1 MFANMAVFTDDIL
14 IVTNNRKFGMV
25 MANGFMKVHPGKIDE
40 KPATFLG
47 LGIEYGKEG
56 ELTIS
61 QRNLIKDMMTEGNM
75 TKCAPAHTPITTPI
89 DKGERPEDDSEKAKK
104 ALNDIYPYM
113 RVVGQ
118 AIWLR
123 QSRPDL
129 IYATSQW
136 ARVSSNPGLPHHA
149 AIKRGVRYLAGTKN
163 LGTTYGKFK
172 YTNDEPYVICDANHD
187 ETCVSGM
194 VAVYGGAVVAGRSWV
209 QTGAQLHSFAA
220 EKVALTDATKMACW
234 IKDLIMD
241 LGAPVKGGIVIYDDN
256 QALIKCVKNEN
267 TSSKTRHLRIRMAWV
282 KQMIKEERIEV
293 RYVNSQENIS
303 DALTKPLTR
312 IPFVTC
318 REQMLGNEPI
328 AIRERDLA
336 ERAAD
341 DKERKRQE
349 ELMHKPEAKDPED
362 RRCYATIGRK
372 MRLRMQAEGKG
383 EVASGEELAGSG
395 EYPNTAIPDLYCHEE
410 IEDDR
415 RGWERNSSSEP
426 VPVRTDL
433 EEALTKKISDMS
445 RERQGDWSQSDKMR
459 RKKVSGR
466 KERQARDLMER
477 HRVKKYTKERKRERE
492 LKLANMRENGQRN
505 NGNGDKRLV

>member
-1 MFANMAVFTDDIL
+1 M
-14 IVTNNRKFGMV
+14 
-25 MANGFMKVHPGKIDE
+25 H
-40 KPATFLG
+40 
-47 LGIEYGKEG
+47 
-56 ELTIS
+56 
-61 QRNLIKDMMTEGNM
+61 QR
-75 TKCAPAHTPITTPI
+75 TTPI
-89 DKGERPEDDSEKAKK
+89 ATPINKDERPEDDSEKAKK

-123 QSRPDL
+123 QTRPDL

-149 AIKRGVRYLAGTKN
+149 AIKRGVRYLSGTRN

-234 IKDLIMD
+234 IKDLAMD

-282 KQMIKEERIEV
+282 KQMIREERVEV

-328 AIRERDLA
+328 AIRMRDLTD
-336 ERAAD
+336 RAAEA
-341 DKERKRQE
+341 KEVQAAKVRMGNEAEEGAEDGRCYWIKGEDEQGRLIEKHERRRIRRHANRRAWEDWSEMREPTGCRRRQENPVEALANKIRNMQIDRGRGPNKRQQ
-349 ELMHKPEAKDPED
+349 
-362 RRCYATIGRK
+362 
-372 MRLRMQAEGKG
+372 LR
-383 EVASGEELAGSG
+383 
-395 EYPNTAIPDLYCHEE
+395 
-410 IEDDR
+410 
-415 RGWERNSSSEP
+415 
-426 VPVRTDL
+426 
-433 EEALTKKISDMS
+433 
-445 RERQGDWSQSDKMR
+445 DKMR
-459 RKKVSGR
+459 REGRSRRYIDRAERKVAKR
-466 KERQARDLMER
+466 RAEKRAKERM
-477 HRVKKYTKERKRERE
+477 RKLSDREWSGYRE
-492 LKLANMRENGQRN
+492 VTEE
-505 NGNGDKRLV
+505 